1 MSEQNT
7 LQSIPQHVAIIM
19 DGNGRWAKAQGLKRF
34 VGHQYGLESVRSSI
48 NTAAELGIKYLT
60 LYAFSTEN
68 WSRPQSEVE
77 LLMGLMID
85 AVQKEKADLIKNN
98 VRIRLIGQVERLPQ
112 KTRAK
117 ILQLQQDTAH
127 CSGIT
132 VFLALSYSSRQE
144 ITDAVRKIAKQVKEG
159 SLTLDEI
166 TETTIEQSLYAAD
179 IPNPDLLIRTSG
191 EQRISNFLLWQI
203 AYSELYFASC
213 NWPDFNR
220 KEFLKAIEAYA
231 QRERRYGK
239 TSEQVTP

>member
-1 MSEQNT
+1 MSEHSI
-7 LQSIPQHVAIIM
+7 QSIPQHVAIIM

-34 VGHQYGLESVRSSI
+34 IGHKYGIEAVRTSI
-48 NTAAELGIKYLT
+48 TTAAELGIRYLT

-68 WSRPQSEVE
+68 WNRPQSEVE

-85 AVQKEKADLIKNN
+85 AVQKEEADLIKNN
-98 VRIRLIGQVERLPQ
+98 VRIRLIGQVDRLPQ
-112 KTRAK
+112 KTRIK
-117 ILQLQQDTAH
+117 ILQLQKNTEH

-144 ITDAVRKIAKQVKEG
+144 ITDAVRAMAKQVKEG
-159 SLTLDEI
+159 TMEWEAI
-166 TETTIEQSLYAAD
+166 TETTIEQYLYAPD

-203 AYSELYFASC
+203 AYSELYFAPC

-220 KEFLKAIEAYA
+220 KEFLKAIETYA

>member
-1 MSEQNT
+1 MSEHSI
-7 LQSIPQHVAIIM
+7 QSIPQHVAIIM

-34 VGHQYGLESVRSSI
+34 IGHKYGIEAVRTSI
-48 NTAAELGIKYLT
+48 TTAAELGIRYLT

-68 WSRPQSEVE
+68 WNRPQSEVE

-85 AVQKEKADLIKNN
+85 AVQKEEADLIKNN
-98 VRIRLIGQVERLPQ
+98 VRIRLIGQVDRLPQ
-112 KTRAK
+112 KTRIK
-117 ILQLQQDTAH
+117 ILQLQKNTEH

-144 ITDAVRKIAKQVKEG
+144 ITDAVRAMAKQVKEG
-159 SLTLDEI
+159 TMDWEAI
-166 TETTIEQSLYAAD
+166 TETTIEQYLYAPD

-203 AYSELYFASC
+203 AYSELYFAPC

-220 KEFLKAIEAYA
+220 KEFLKAIETYA